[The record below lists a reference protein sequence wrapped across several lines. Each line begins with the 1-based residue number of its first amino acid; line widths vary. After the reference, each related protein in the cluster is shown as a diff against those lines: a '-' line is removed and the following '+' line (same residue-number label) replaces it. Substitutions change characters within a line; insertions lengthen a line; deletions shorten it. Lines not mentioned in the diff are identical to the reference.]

1 MTPISEAELILPAL
15 MLLDRSPEGLNTSQL
30 IERLSATLHPTG
42 DDMSILA
49 GRNDTR
55 FSQKVRN
62 LTSHDTLTQR
72 GLATRGTGRNQPFR
86 ITNEGRTLYDAHRD
100 SLDVLTGFSLDDS
113 EPALRQIATNT
124 PIEILDDALIRE
136 GELRLRTAEF
146 RTRSRE
152 LRMSAV
158 QHHSQNGYIY
168 CSACEF
174 EFSKAYGS
182 TGRGYIQIHHL
193 KPVSF
198 MRGEPMSMSDALAN
212 VRPLCANC
220 HQMAHRKTPPLK
232 IADIRSIVRVS
243 YNYSEENPAIPS

>member
-86 ITNEGRTLYDAHRD
+86 ITDEGTD
-100 SLDVLTGFSLDDS
+100 
-113 EPALRQIATNT
+113 ALR
-124 PIEILDDALIRE
+124 
-136 GELRLRTAEF
+136 
-146 RTRSRE
+146 
-152 LRMSAV
+152 
-158 QHHSQNGYIY
+158 
-168 CSACEF
+168 
-174 EFSKAYGS
+174 
-182 TGRGYIQIHHL
+182 
-193 KPVSF
+193 
-198 MRGEPMSMSDALAN
+198 
-212 VRPLCANC
+212 RP
-220 HQMAHRKTPPLK
+220 
-232 IADIRSIVRVS
+232 
-243 YNYSEENPAIPS
+243 

>member
-1 MTPISEAELILPAL
+1 MTPISESELILPTL
-15 MLLDRSPEGLNTSQL
+15 MLLERSTEGLNTSQL
-30 IERLSATLHPTG
+30 IERLVATLHPTG
-42 DDMSILA
+42 DDMRILS

-86 ITNEGRTLYDAHRD
+86 ITEEGRALYEAHRD
-100 SLDVLTGFSLDDS
+100 SLQVLIGFSLDDS
-113 EPALRQIATNT
+113 EPALRQIATNQ
-124 PIEILDDALIRE
+124 PIEILDDAIIRE
-136 GELRLRTAEF
+136 GELRLRTTEY

-152 LRMSAV
+152 LRDLAV
-158 QHHSQNGYIY
+158 GHYSQAGYIR

-174 EFSKAYGS
+174 EFGRAYGPI
-182 TGRGYIQIHHL
+182 GEGYIQIHHL

-198 MRGEPMSMSDALAN
+198 MRGEPMSMGDALAN

-220 HQMAHRKTPPLK
+220 HQMAHRQTPPLK
-232 IADIRSIVRVS
+232 IADLRSVVRVS
-243 YNYSEENPAIPS
+243 YTYSG

>member
-1 MTPISEAELILPAL
+1 MTPISESELILPTL
-15 MLLDRSPEGLNTSQL
+15 MLLERSPEGLNTSQL
-30 IERLSATLHPTG
+30 IERLTATLHPTG
-42 DDMSILA
+42 DDMEILV

-62 LTSHDTLTQR
+62 LTSHDTLTEQ
-72 GLATRGTGRNQPFR
+72 GLAIRGTGRNQPFR
-86 ITNEGRTLYDAHRD
+86 ITDEGRTLYEAHRD

-113 EPALRQIATNT
+113 EPALRQIATNN

-136 GELRLRTAEF
+136 GQLRLRTTEY
-146 RTRSRE
+146 RTRSRQ
-152 LRMSAV
+152 LRISAV
-158 QHHSQNGYIY
+158 RHFSRSGYIH

-174 EFSKAYGS
+174 EFGKAYGS
-182 TGRGYIQIHHL
+182 IGRGYVQIHHL

-198 MRGEPMSMSDALAN
+198 MRGEAMSMGDALAN

-232 IADIRSIVRVS
+232 IAYLKSIVSVS
-243 YNYSEENPAIPS
+243 YNYSEENLSIPS